1 MIKQLAGIATFGKTH
16 FKQYEQSIAWKER
29 LVIAGL
35 VISAGLTV
43 SLPLSASREV
53 VSDLDCIVEPSAI
66 VDLGTSVPGLLAKTY
81 FDRSD
86 YVSQGM
92 VMARLESGIEEASL
106 AITEEIAAHT
116 TKIDLRK
123 ASAEFGERT
132 RKRNKSL
139 LKTSSISAQNMDQVE
154 TETMIAKLQVTQ
166 EVENRR
172 LAELEVDRAAV
183 ALDRRSIV
191 SPIEGTV
198 LQRFKEEGEYVDRDA
213 VFQIAQLN
221 PLNVE
226 VIVPLDYL
234 GQIESGMRAA
244 VTLYAPGFEDQSL
257 DASVRRID
265 AVADAASATFGV
277 RLVMDNPDLTIPSGV
292 RCQVDF
298 YGE

>member
-1 MIKQLAGIATFGKTH
+1 MINKILGIAACGKTQFRH
-16 FKQYEQSIAWKER
+16 YEQSIAWKER
-29 LVIAGL
+29 AVVAGL
-35 VISAGLTV
+35 VISSGLLV
-43 SLPLSASREV
+43 ALPLSASREV

-66 VDLGTSVPGLLAKTY
+66 VDLGTAVPGLLAQTY

-86 YVSQGM
+86 YVSKGAI
-92 VMARLESGIEEASL
+92 MARLESGLEEASL
-106 AITEEIAAHT
+106 AIAEELAAHT

-154 TETMIAKLQVTQ
+154 TETTIAKLQVIQ

-172 LAELEVDRAAV
+172 LAELEVDRAAI
-183 ALDRRSIV
+183 ALNRRSIV
-191 SPIEGTV
+191 SPIEGTI

-221 PLNVE
+221 PLHVE

-234 GQIESGMRAA
+234 GQIASGMRAS
-244 VTLYAPGFEDQSL
+244 VTLYAPGFDDESL
-257 DASVRRID
+257 NAEVRRID

-298 YGE
+298 FGE